1 MQSSDSPQAAA
12 AAAAGAVAAV
22 GAVVALH
29 CDAQA
34 RLHGQH
40 LQPLAPQAASTVEVL
55 LPQKRAT
62 LCALLQQ
69 VVLQGAMSATACVHL
84 PRWRCFRPSRLL
96 LFLAARSRTALLHL
110 SSLLGLRMLHLP
122 GVVVSVVVCVRACV
136 KERERERGRERKP
149 ACKR

>member
-1 MQSSDSPQAAA
+1 M
-12 AAAAGAVAAV
+12 
-22 GAVVALH
+22 ALH
-29 CDAQA
+29 SDVQA

-40 LQPLAPQAASTVEVL
+40 LQPLAPQAASTVELMV
-55 LPQKRAT
+55 PQKRAT

-84 PRWRCFRPSRLL
+84 PRWRCFRPPRLL